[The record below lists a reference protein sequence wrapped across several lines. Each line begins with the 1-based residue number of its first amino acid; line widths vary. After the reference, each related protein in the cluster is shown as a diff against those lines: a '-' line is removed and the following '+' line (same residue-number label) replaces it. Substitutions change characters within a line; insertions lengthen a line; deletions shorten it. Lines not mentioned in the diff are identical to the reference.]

1 MAWAATSNLVTFVA
15 NPDPLALAKVQEEA
29 L

>member
-1 MAWAATSNLVTFVA
+1 MAWAAISNLVMFVA
-15 NPDPLALAKVQEEA
+15 NPNLLALAKVQEGA